1 VSETARGEVAPRV
14 VIALLRA
21 ALVTVIFVT
30 EHLIDQRQL
39 TDSGFAVILLLAA
52 IYALVVCI
60 LAARGSEPR
69 WLRRSEP
76 VIDVLLLAALAYTS
90 GGAFSDVRK
99 AFFVI
104 PLAAAFSEDH
114 RTTAQWSF
122 VAVTMFTIQSVIAGG
137 HPSGVIKTWQRL
149 TVDQDLYL
157 SWTGAAATVL
167 ALALSRKSAEIQAL
181 AESRRGL
188 VAQAIESVERERT
201 RLAGALHDSPVQNLI
216 AARHELRRAERGGER
231 ESFARVHE
239 ALDETVAELREEIFR
254 LHPHVLD
261 HVGLGAALEQVAK
274 RHMRDSD
281 VRISLA
287 VEPEHAE
294 QDPDRRQV
302 LFSLARELIA
312 NAAKHSGAPHIWVR
326 VVDDGDSVTLVV
338 GDDGCGIAPGRMQQA
353 LLAGHIGLAEIR
365 ERVEALGGTLGI
377 VTGPGEG
384 TEVRALL
391 PHQGMTEA
399 PEGRARL
406 ARVP

>member
-1 VSETARGEVAPRV
+1 VSQSARAEVAPRV

-21 ALVTVIFVT
+21 ALVIVIFVT

-39 TDSGFAVILLLAA
+39 SDSGFDAILLLAA
-52 IYALVVCI
+52 VYAVVVCV
-60 LAARGSEPR
+60 LAARGLESP

-76 VIDVLLLAALAYTS
+76 VFDVLLLATLAYTS

-122 VAVTMFTIQSVIAGG
+122 VAVAVFTVQAVVAGG
-137 HPSGVIKTWQRL
+137 HPAGVVNTWNRL
-149 TVDQDLYL
+149 TLDQDLYL

-188 VAQAIESVERERT
+188 VTQAIESVERERT

-261 HVGLGAALEQVAK
+261 HVGLAAALEQVAK

-294 QDPDRRQV
+294 EDPDRRQV

-326 VVDDGDSVTLVV
+326 VVEDRDAVTLVV

-377 VTGPGEG
+377 VTGPREG

-391 PHQGMTEA
+391 PNRGGLEA
-399 PEGRARL
+399 GPERGSL
-406 ARVP
+406 VRVT